1 MIGGYTGAF
10 TVQKQ
15 HMEMNIQIQR
25 TAEALDQHHCAGL
38 CHGFGV
44 TGFVGHMRGNGR
56 VDDAQHLV
64 HHGGLAGEQEAQW
77 KGDAEDPRQRAKKTP
92 RMRGF
97 LYLADE
103 ARSGQIAS
111 ATG

>member
-38 CHGFGV
+38 RDGFGV
-44 TGFVGHMRGNGR
+44 TGYVGQVRGNGSIN
-56 VDDAQHLV
+56 DAQHLA
-64 HHGGLAGEQEAQW
+64 HDGGLAGQLGLKFEPVLID
-77 KGDAEDPRQRAKKTP
+77 KLVK
-92 RMRGF
+92 
-97 LYLADE
+97 
-103 ARSGQIAS
+103 
-111 ATG
+111 